1 MIRYLL
7 LSFFIFISCTYLA
20 NAQNTA
26 VNANGSKGNVITTA
40 VPFLDITPDAR
51 SGGMGEAGV
60 AISPDVN
67 ATFWNPSKLAF
78 VTDNSE
84 VSMSYSPW
92 LRQITPDVDLGY
104 LSFYKKLD
112 DRNTIAASMRYFNLG
127 SVDSYDNN
135 FTSLGTLYPNEYS
148 FDISLARKFGE
159 GFSLGL
165 TARYIHSNLS
175 QGASENGQ
183 QTTSANG
190 FAADASMYYRTVS
203 DFALGIDISN
213 IGTKMSYAIG
223 QPDYFLPTNLKI
235 GVAQTV
241 NMDELNKIT
250 FTVDVNKLLV
260 PTPPIRDA
268 NGNIISGKNDN
279 VSIVDGIFQ
288 SFTDAPGGTSEELQ
302 ELSFS
307 PGVEYWYN
315 NQLALRAGYFYENPN
330 KGDRHYTTLGVGYR
344 FNNLGVDFS
353 YVAAS
358 EQSTPLAGVVRFT
371 LNYSFGSVK

>member
-1 MIRYLL
+1 MVKYLL
-7 LSFFIFISCTYLA
+7 LSFFILFSCSYFA

-26 VNANGSKGNVITTA
+26 VNANGSRGNAITTA

-51 SGGMGEAGV
+51 AGGMGEAGV
-60 AISPDVN
+60 ATSPD
-67 ATFWNPSKLAF
+67 ASSTFWNPSKLA
-78 VTDNSE
+78 
-84 VSMSYSPW
+84 YSPW

-104 LSFYKKLD
+104 LSYYKKLD
-112 DRNTIAASMRYFNLG
+112 DRNTIGFSMRYFNLG

-148 FDISLARKFGE
+148 FDVSLARKFGE

-183 QTTSANG
+183 QTTAANG
-190 FAADASMYYRTVS
+190 FAADASMYYRSASNFSFGV
-203 DFALGIDISN
+203 DISN

-241 NMDELNKIT
+241 DMDELNKIT
-250 FTVDVNKLLV
+250 FTVDMNKLLV

-268 NGNIISGKNDN
+268 NGNITSGKNDN

-288 SFTDAPGGTSEELQ
+288 SFTDAPGGFSEELE

-315 NQLALRAGYFYENPN
+315 KQLALRAGYFYENPN
-330 KGDRHYTTLGVGYR
+330 KGDRHYATLGVGYR
-344 FNNLGVDFS
+344 FDNLGIDFS

-371 LNYSFGSVK
+371 LNYSFGATK